1 MALATARFDK
11 RITTSRGY
19 RYYRMNT
26 SPTPTTS
33 SCITFDFSFRI
44 NIHVCYKSYCRYE
57 ENIIWHLKGGEKKKK
72 KQTSILNSLDRVTYF
87 AIMEQ
92 IFAVRSPLNS

>member
-1 MALATARFDK
+1 
-11 RITTSRGY
+11 
-19 RYYRMNT
+19 MNT

-33 SCITFDFSFRI
+33 SCVTFVFSFKI
-44 NIHVCYKSYCRYE
+44 NIHVCYKSYSRYE
-57 ENIIWHLKGGEKKKK
+57 ENIILHLKGGEKKR
-72 KQTSILNSLDRVTYF
+72 QTSILNSLDRVTYF